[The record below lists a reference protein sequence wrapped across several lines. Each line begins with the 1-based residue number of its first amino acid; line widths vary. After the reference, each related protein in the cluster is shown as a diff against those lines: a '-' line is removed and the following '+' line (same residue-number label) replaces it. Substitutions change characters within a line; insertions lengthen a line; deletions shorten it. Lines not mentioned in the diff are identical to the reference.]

1 MIEFYK
7 NEEKIELETNN
18 IKFDPL
24 TLIITKEEED
34 YTIILDFMKKEC
46 FMHLNDKNQRFAIEV
61 IHMDYSS
68 EENNWT
74 FNYELTSEEGI
85 KNTIKLSY

>member
-34 YTIILDFMKKEC
+34 YTIILDFMKKNVLC
-46 FMHLNDKNQRFAIEV
+46 I
-61 IHMDYSS
+61 
-68 EENNWT
+68 
-74 FNYELTSEEGI
+74 
-85 KNTIKLSY
+85 